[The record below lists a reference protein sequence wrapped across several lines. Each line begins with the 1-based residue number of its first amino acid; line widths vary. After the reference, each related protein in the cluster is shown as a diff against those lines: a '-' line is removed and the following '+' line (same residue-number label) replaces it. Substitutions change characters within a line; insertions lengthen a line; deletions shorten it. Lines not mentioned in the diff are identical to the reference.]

1 MEDNTQKNERIV
13 SGARPTGRLH
23 LGNYWGTIRNWVDLQ
38 DKYDCYFFVADWHA
52 LTTGAE
58 EKSAK
63 IADNTRDMVL
73 DLMAVGLDMEKCVFF
88 RQSDVKA
95 HAELNLLLSIIMPIN
110 QLLRNPTF
118 KDQLRE
124 FYNQKYKGQ
133 EASKKEAEGVIRQL
147 ADAAGGEAQALQ
159 SDMAVLGFLG
169 YPVLMAADIMIYDA
183 KYVPIGRD
191 QLPHLEITREL
202 VRRFNKTFK
211 AKVFSEPQPLFT
223 KTAIVPGLDGRKM
236 SKSYDNT
243 ISICEESK
251 SLEKKI
257 KKMFTDPKKIKADDP
272 GHPEGCVVC
281 AFHRL
286 YNEAGAPQIEQQCLA
301 GQRGCG
307 NCKKELI
314 AIMEAAIGKVRE
326 RRAEL
331 EKTVDIDRILEEGA
345 KKASVIANAKVRQ
358 ASKAAGII

>member
-1 MEDNTQKNERIV
+1 MENNTQKKEIVV

-23 LGNYWGTIRNWVDLQ
+23 LGNYWGTIRNWIKLQ
-38 DKYDCYFFVADWHA
+38 DKYECYFFAADWHA

-58 EKSAK
+58 EKSATL
-63 IADNTRDMVL
+63 ADNTRDMVL
-73 DLMAVGLDMEKCVFF
+73 DLMAAGLDIDKCTFF

-95 HAELNLLLSIIMPIN
+95 HAELNLLLSMVMPIN

-133 EASKKEAEGVIRQL
+133 EGSKKEAEGVIKQL

-211 AKVFSEPQPLFT
+211 AKVFTEPQPLFT
-223 KTAIVPGLDGRKM
+223 ETAIVPGLDGRKM
-236 SKSYDNT
+236 SKSYGNT
-243 ISICEESK
+243 ISICEEPK
-251 SLEKKI
+251 SLEKKV
-257 KKMFTDPKKIKADDP
+257 KKMFTDPTKLKADDP
-272 GHPEGCVVC
+272 GHPEGCVAF
-281 AFHRL
+281 AFHKL
-286 YNEAGAPQIEQQCLA
+286 YNPNCATVEQECPAGK
-301 GQRGCG
+301 RGCG
-307 NCKKELI
+307 QCKKELI
-314 AIMEAAIGKVRE
+314 ALMEAEISKMRARREELAKTTDVEAILAKG
-326 RRAEL
+326 AE
-331 EKTVDIDRILEEGA
+331 KAA
-345 KKASVIANAKVRQ
+345 KIANAKARQ

>member
-1 MEDNTQKNERIV
+1 MENNIQKKEIIV

-23 LGNYWGTIRNWVDLQ
+23 LGNYWGTIRNWVELQ

-58 EKSAK
+58 DKSAK
-63 IADNTRDMVL
+63 IGDNTRNMVL
-73 DLMAVGLDMEKCVFF
+73 DLMAVGLDMKKCVFF

-95 HAELNLLLSIIMPIN
+95 HAELFLLLSMIAPVN

-124 FYNQKYKGQ
+124 FYNQKFKGQ
-133 EASKKEAEGVIRQL
+133 EDKKKEAEGVIKQL
-147 ADAAGGEAQALQ
+147 ADSCGSDAQALQ

-169 YPVLMAADIMIYDA
+169 YPVLMAADIILYDA

-202 VRRFNKTFK
+202 VRRFNKIFRT
-211 AKVFSEPQPLFT
+211 KVFNEPQPLFT

-243 ISICEESK
+243 ISLCEEPK

-257 KKMFTDPKKIKADDP
+257 KRMFTDPTKLKADDP

-286 YNEAGAPQIEQQCLA
+286 YNPDFSRIETECPAGK
-301 GQRGCG
+301 RGCG
-307 NCKKELI
+307 QCKKELTI
-314 AIMEAAIGKVRE
+314 LMEAEISRIRT

-331 EKTVDIDRILEEGA
+331 EKTADIDAILAEGA
-345 KKASVIANAKVRQ
+345 KKAAAKASVKIRE
-358 ASKAAGII
+358 ASKAAGLL